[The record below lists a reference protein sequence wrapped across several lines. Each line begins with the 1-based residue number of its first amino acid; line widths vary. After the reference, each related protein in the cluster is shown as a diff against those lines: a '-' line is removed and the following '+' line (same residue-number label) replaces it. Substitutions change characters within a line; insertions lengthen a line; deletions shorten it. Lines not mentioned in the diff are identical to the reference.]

1 MPSVSVTRCQSYD
14 PEEVRDGVREC
25 LDHLGGVKK
34 FASPGDRVLLKP
46 NMLMAAPPDRHVTTH
61 PAVIEAVAE
70 LFIDTGAEV
79 KVGDSPGGSFR
90 NIESFWRATG
100 ILDVAERL
108 DIELINFEAA
118 GSYIM
123 GGEGY
128 PISRP
133 VVDSDTVVNL
143 PKLKTHSMT
152 IFTCAVKNMYGA
164 VPGFR
169 KADYHR
175 EHPRPSEFAEK
186 LLEIYLLTDPAL
198 TLVDGV
204 VGMEGNGPSGGDP
217 RHLGLFLAS
226 EDALALDIYIPLLLG
241 MDPFR
246 LPVNEAAR
254 RRNLAP
260 EPSDI
265 EILGLESESVDD
277 FRWPSN
283 IYYTLDLLP
292 SGLARALM
300 KLWWSRPAIDPERCR
315 NCNVCVESCPAD
327 ALRSG
332 ALVPEFDYSSCINC
346 LCCMEV
352 CPHRAFYQD
361 KSLLYRLTSLF
372 SGVLK

>member
-1 MPSVSVTRCQSYD
+1 MTRIAVAGCRSYD
-14 PEEVRDGVREC
+14 PEEVRESVDEC
-25 LDHLGGVKK
+25 IELLGGARR
-34 FASPGDRVLLKP
+34 FASRGDRVLLKP
-46 NMLMAAPPDRHVTTH
+46 NMLMAAPPERHVTTH

-70 LFIDTGAEV
+70 VFLDIGAEV
-79 KVGDSPGGSFR
+79 SIGDSPGGSFR
-90 NIESFWRATG
+90 NIERFWRVTG
-100 ILDVAERL
+100 ILDVCRRL
-108 DIELINFEAA
+108 DIEAVNFEAS

-123 GGEGY
+123 GSGY

-133 VVDSDTVVNL
+133 VVDSDLVVNL

-175 EHPRPSEFAEK
+175 EHPRPSEFARR
-186 LLEIYLLTDPAL
+186 LLEIYLLTEPSL

-217 RHLGLFLAS
+217 RDLGILLAS
-226 EDALALDIYIPLLLG
+226 EDAIALDVYIPWLLG

-246 LPVNEAAR
+246 VPVNEAAR
-254 RRNLAP
+254 MEGLAP
-260 EPSDI
+260 DPGELEIAGYEP
-265 EILGLESESVDD
+265 ERVDD

-292 SGLARALM
+292 SALARAIM

-315 NCNVCVESCPAD
+315 NCGVCVESCPVE
-327 ALRSG
+327 ALKAG
-332 ALVPEFDYSSCINC
+332 AVIPEFDYSRCINC

-352 CPHRAFYQD
+352 CPHAAFYQD
-361 KSLLYRLTSLF
+361 RSLMYRFTSLF
-372 SGVLK
+372 SRVLK